1 MVAGFLRRSGS
12 ASAPALTGRIPTT
25 RFAR

>member
-1 MVAGFLRRSGS
+1 MVAGFLHRSGS

-25 RFAR
+25 GLAR